1 MYPMFEIVF
10 TANDLECST
19 RINAANWEFALE
31 QFWANFDDI
40 DDLEVEVLTI
50 NGEEKHEW

>member
-1 MYPMFEIVF
+1 MYPTFEIVF

-31 QFWANFDDI
+31 RFWLNFDYI
-40 DDLEVEVLTI
+40 DGLDVEVLTI
-50 NGEEKHEW
+50 NGEEPHEW